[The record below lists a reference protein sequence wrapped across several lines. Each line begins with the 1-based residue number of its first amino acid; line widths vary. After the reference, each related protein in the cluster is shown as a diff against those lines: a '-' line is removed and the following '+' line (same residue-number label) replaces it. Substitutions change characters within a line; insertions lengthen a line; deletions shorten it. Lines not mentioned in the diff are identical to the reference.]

1 MALNSDFTIDKPI
14 NPVEVE
20 QAIFDISNEIARG
33 VSIVSEL
40 EKAYLEAKRIF
51 DRAEARAILKATGTI
66 PEKKAQVELEVIA
79 ERDALDA
86 AYSAFRFADRR
97 AKALN
102 IQLDGV
108 RSIGASVRSMYQVAG
123 RGEGA

>member
-1 MALNSDFTIDKPI
+1 MRSSDFTIDKPL

-33 VSIVSEL
+33 VSIVSER
-40 EKAYLEAKRIF
+40 EATYLEAKRIF
-51 DRAEARAILKATGTI
+51 DRAEAHAVLKAKGTVQ
-66 PEKKAQVELEVIA
+66 EKKAQVELEVIA

-86 AYSAFRFADRR
+86 AYIAFRFADKR

-102 IQLDGV
+102 LQLDAI

>member
-1 MALNSDFTIDKPI
+1 MAHNSDFTIDKPI

-33 VSIVSEL
+33 VSIVSER
-40 EKAYLEAKRIF
+40 EKIYLEAKRIF

-86 AYSAFRFADRR
+86 AYIAFRFADKR
-97 AKALN
+97 AKALSL
-102 IQLDGV
+102 QLDAI
-108 RSIGASVRSMYQVAG
+108 RSIGASVRNMYQVAG